1 MLFNLSCILIL
12 SRASGLTKDI
22 PKSVHGDD
30 TLTSKGNR
38 GKE

>member
-12 SRASGLTKDI
+12 SRASGLAKDI
-22 PKSVHGDD
+22 PKSVKGGD
-30 TLTSKGNR
+30 TLTSIGNK